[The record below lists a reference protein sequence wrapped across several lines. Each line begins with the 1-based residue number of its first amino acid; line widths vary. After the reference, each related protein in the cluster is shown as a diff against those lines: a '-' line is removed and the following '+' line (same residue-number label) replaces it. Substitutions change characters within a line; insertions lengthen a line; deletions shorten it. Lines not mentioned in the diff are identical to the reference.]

1 MDFSDILSSVEPEEL
16 ETFVLRLLQEIDV
29 DLDKSQIVACHRL
42 GKKDRTIVK
51 FLNRNYIENGH
62 SN

>member
-1 MDFSDILSSVEPEEL
+1 MLSSVAPKDL
-16 ETFVLRLLQEIDV
+16 ENFVLRLLQEIDV

-51 FLNRNYIENGH
+51 FLNRNNIENGY